1 MNMAASDIG
10 TRSTQ
15 TLINNLI
22 QKDEIFN
29 KKTPRGFDSLLESNN
44 KLTSVVN
51 VDTPVNVENIE
62 EEHIHNIFE
71 NIN

>member
-1 MNMAASDIG
+1 MNMAASNIG
-10 TRSTQ
+10 KRSTQ

-29 KKTPRGFDSLLESNN
+29 RKTPCSFDSLLGSNN

-51 VDTPVNVENIE
+51 ADTPVNVENIE

>member
-10 TRSTQ
+10 KRSTQ

-29 KKTPRGFDSLLESNN
+29 RKTPRGFDSLLGSNN

-51 VDTPVNVENIE
+51 VDTPVNIENIE
-62 EEHIHNIFE
+62 EEHVHYIFE